1 MWISVPSAVKTFLS
15 TPWTKLGG
23 VLMFNKCMGEHLRA
37 TEVPVMVRI
46 LLADSEPHIRWLLQE
61 ELEDEGYEVLVT
73 GRGGEVARLVD
84 AYRPDVV
91 VLEIRLDDMSGLET
105 GRIVKGTRK
114 KTRVVYFSHCR
125 PPQDLSSWGG
135 DEYVFKSPNLDR
147 LKKVVHRLALAA

>member
-1 MWISVPSAVKTFLS
+1 
-15 TPWTKLGG
+15 
-23 VLMFNKCMGEHLRA
+23 
-37 TEVPVMVRI
+37 MVRI

-114 KTRVVYFSHCR
+114 KTRVVYYSHCR

-135 DEYVFKSPNLDR
+135 DDYVLKSPNLDR